1 MLLQLLLLLR
11 LPRLLVDEALVVA
24 AGSLLLHPR
33 GGGRRRRLWSMLVLI
48 SELET
53 TATLLNV
60 FVGESLIIDESPVF
74 GNSFYRILLT
84 RLDRDHMIENSIQNG
99 E

>member
-24 AGSLLLHPR
+24 ASSLLLHPR
-33 GGGRRRRLWSMLVLI
+33 GGGRRRWLWSMLVLI

-84 RLDRDHMIENSIQNG
+84 RLDRDHMIENSIQKG
-99 E
+99 G

>member
-33 GGGRRRRLWSMLVLI
+33 GGGRRRWLWSMLVLI

-60 FVGESLIIDESPVF
+60 VVGESLIIDESPVF
-74 GNSFYRILLT
+74 WNRFYRILLT
-84 RLDRDHMIENSIQNG
+84 RLDRDLMIENSIQKG
-99 E
+99 G